1 MQAFSLLFFH
11 LSSREVIPWICYTSS
26 TSKEEPTMKQ
36 YLALLQDIVDN
47 GTTKEDRTGVGTKS
61 VFGRQVRYNLADGF
75 PAMTTKKLY
84 FNSVVHELLWF
95 LQGTGNIEYL
105 AQNNVHIWDEW
116 PFKAYLEK
124 NNLPIPE
131 VNSEQWKAQMKEFI
145 QKIATDHEFAMQWG
159 NLGAVYGVQWR
170 QWPDGRG
177 GHIDQIAR
185 AIETIRTNPDSRR
198 NIVSAWNVAEIDDIV
213 QTGGLPPCHTLFQF
227 YVVNGTLDLH
237 LYQRSAD
244 TFLGVPFNIAS
255 YSLLLAMVAQVTGLK
270 PGEFVHTTADTHLYL
285 NHMDQVSEQLS
296 RTPRTLPTLWL
307 NPEITEI
314 DTFTFDDIRLE
325 NYDPYPPIKAPIA
338 V

>member
-1 MQAFSLLFFH
+1 
-11 LSSREVIPWICYTSS
+11 
-26 TSKEEPTMKQ
+26 MKQ
-36 YLALLQDIVDN
+36 YLELLRDIKEN
-47 GTTKEDRTGVGTKS
+47 GTIKTDRTGTGTKS

-75 PAMTTKKLY
+75 PAVTTKKLY

-95 LQGTGNIEYL
+95 LSGSGNIEYL

-116 PFKAYLEK
+116 PFKACLEK

-131 VNSEQWKAQMKEFI
+131 VNSDEWKNQMKEFI
-145 QKIATDHEFAMQWG
+145 ARIASDHEFAMEWG
-159 NLGAVYGVQWR
+159 NLGPVYGVQWR
-170 QWPDGRG
+170 HWPDGKG

-185 AIETIRTNPDSRR
+185 AIEMIKNTPDSRR
-198 NIVSAWNVAEIDDIV
+198 IIVSAWNVAEIDEIV
-213 QTGGLPPCHTLFQF
+213 EMGGLPPCHSLFQF
-227 YVVNGTLDLH
+227 AVANDKLDLM

-270 PGEFVHTTADTHLYL
+270 PGEFIHTLADTHLYL
-285 NHMDQVSEQLS
+285 NHAEQVDEQLS

-307 NPEITEI
+307 NPDVKNI
-314 DTFTFDDIRLE
+314 DDFTFDDIRLE
-325 NYDPYPPIKAPIA
+325 GYDPYPPIKAPIA